1 MTKQHS
7 ITSPG
12 IASTIQRTERG
23 WAGHFSSADSCL
35 FRRNTLLEC
44 EDTRIVVSTVGLF
57 RTSKRYSFLRSR
69 NGFLPINKEYHAD
82 PEDDRHFETKAFH
95 AVFDGRYWDADFSRE
110 ISFESPWCIS
120 DANAN
125 DRANDQHEA
134 VVSEISA
141 RLASG
146 DTDFA
151 SSRQAFNKQ
160 EDN

>member
-1 MTKQHS
+1 MPDQHS
-7 ITSPG
+7 ITSPLL
-12 IASTIQRTERG
+12 ASTIQRTERG
-23 WAGHFSSADSCL
+23 WAGHFSGAGSCL

-57 RTSKRYSFLRSR
+57 ETSKSY
-69 NGFLPINKEYHAD
+69 GFVPINKEYHAD

-120 DANAN
+120 DVDAN

-141 RLASG
+141 RLSSG
-146 DTDFA
+146 YTDFA
-151 SSRQAFNKQ
+151 SSRQAFNQQ
-160 EDN
+160 EGN

>member
-1 MTKQHS
+1 MTNQHS
-7 ITSPG
+7 ITSLG
-12 IASTIQRTERG
+12 LASTIQRTERG
-23 WAGHFSSADSCL
+23 WAGHFSSAGSCL

-44 EDTRIVVSTVGLF
+44 EDTRIVVSTIGLF
-57 RTSKRYSFLRSR
+57 RTSKIY
-69 NGFLPINKEYHAD
+69 GFLPINKEYHAD

-120 DANAN
+120 DVDAN

-141 RLASG
+141 RLSSG
-146 DTDFA
+146 YTDFA
-151 SSRQAFNKQ
+151 SSRQAFNQ
-160 EDN
+160 LEDS

>member
-1 MTKQHS
+1 MTNQHS
-7 ITSPG
+7 ITSPLL
-12 IASTIQRTERG
+12 ASTIQRTERG
-23 WAGHFSSADSCL
+23 WAGHFCGAHSCR
-35 FRRNTLLEC
+35 FRRNTLVEC

-57 RTSKRYSFLRSR
+57 ETSKSY
-69 NGFLPINKEYHAD
+69 GFMPIG
-82 PEDDRHFETKAFH
+82 DDRHFETKAFH

-120 DANAN
+120 DVDAD

-134 VVSEISA
+134 VVWEISA

-151 SSRQAFNKQ
+151 RSGQAFNQ
-160 EDN
+160 LENN

>member
-1 MTKQHS
+1 MTDQHS
-7 ITSPG
+7 ITSPLL
-12 IASTIQRTERG
+12 ASTIQRTERG
-23 WAGHFSSADSCL
+23 WAGHFSGAHSCL

-44 EDTRIVVSTVGLF
+44 GDTRIVVSTVGLF
-57 RTSKRYSFLRSR
+57 KTSKSYVFV
-69 NGFLPINKEYHAD
+69 PINKEYHAG

-120 DANAN
+120 EVDEDIRAAN

-141 RLASG
+141 RLAGSSV
-146 DTDFA
+146 FA
-151 SSRQAFNKQ
+151 SSRQAFNQ
-160 EDN
+160 LEDS